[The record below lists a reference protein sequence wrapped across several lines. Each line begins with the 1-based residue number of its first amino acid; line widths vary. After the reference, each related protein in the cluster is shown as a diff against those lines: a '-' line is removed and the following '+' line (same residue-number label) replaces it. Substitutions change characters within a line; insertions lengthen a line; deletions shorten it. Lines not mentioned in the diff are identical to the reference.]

1 MEINNPKYQKQG
13 IHLISSIF
21 TIDKGIIKVLLIK
34 RKNEP
39 FKNYWALVGGALYN
53 DEELLD
59 GLNREIKLKTGINNI
74 ELKLCSVVDEIK
86 TTKNFRMI
94 AISYVGLIDSKKV
107 NILKQT
113 TKTFNSDWFTLNQ
126 IPILA
131 YEHNKILD
139 ESVNFLKSNLLKSN
153 ILKVFYPDG
162 FTIPELQ
169 KLIEDILNKKL
180 DRRNFR
186 KKIIGFD
193 YIYDTNLYKNIDG
206 KKPAKIYKFK
216 DNIDDDKNV
225 F

>member
-1 MEINNPKYQKQG
+1 MEITNPKYQKQG
-13 IHLISSIF
+13 IHLIASIF

-59 GLNREIKLKTGINNI
+59 GLKREINLKTGIENI

-86 TTKNFRMI
+86 TTKDFRMI
-94 AISYVGLIDSKKV
+94 AISYIGLIDFKKV

-113 TKTFNSDWFTLNQ
+113 TKTYDSDWFTLNQ
-126 IPILA
+126 IPELA
-131 YEHNKILD
+131 YEHNKILQ
-139 ESVNFLKSNLLKSN
+139 ESVEFLKINLLKSN

-169 KLIEDILNKKL
+169 KLIESILNKKF

-186 KKIIGFD
+186 KKIININ
-193 YIYDTNLYKNIDG
+193 YIYDTNQYKNIDG

-216 DNIDDDKNV
+216 ENIEDNKYV